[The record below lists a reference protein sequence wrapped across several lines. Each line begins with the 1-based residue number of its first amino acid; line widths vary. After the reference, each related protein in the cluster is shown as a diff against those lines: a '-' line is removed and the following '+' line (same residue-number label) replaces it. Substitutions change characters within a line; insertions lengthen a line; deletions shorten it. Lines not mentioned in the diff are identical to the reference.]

1 MRDVNSLAHRRHVEE
16 TLIGTSQQ
24 LGHTVSPVDDRRPIC
39 DARRPETGSLET
51 GNRIG
56 LADRRDA
63 REEKRDIR
71 RLRRDPIIERDSRM
85 KCACIR
91 QAIGN
96 EICETR

>member
-1 MRDVNSLAHRRHVEE
+1 MRDINSLAHRRHVEE

-24 LGHTVSPVDDRRPIC
+24 LGHTVSPGLAVDDRRPIC

-63 REEKRDIR
+63 CEEKHDIR
-71 RLRRDPIIERDSRM
+71 TLCE
-85 KCACIR
+85 IR
-91 QAIGN
+91 
-96 EICETR
+96 